1 MTETATAKSFIVR
14 VYRMDP
20 DDPRQLAGQVEALD
34 GSGECQP
41 FTNAAELTALLNRKS
56 GKRCGKPKR

>member
-20 DDPRQLAGQVEALD
+20 DDSRQLVGQVEALD

-41 FTNAAELTALLNRKS
+41 FADAAELTALLNRKA
-56 GKRCGKPKR
+56 GKRSRKPKP